1 MHKVFLDTN
10 IYYIGLTYINTN
22 SNIILKNIDKFTPV
36 ISSYLVEEIKELFRR
51 KHGKDWIGRVH
62 DYTSNLQSIH
72 VTKEEITP
80 ILGKYNKD
88 VTDKKDLPHICT
100 YFASNADYFVT
111 TNRRL
116 TQMKVKGLV
125 NFMNPREFVKNVLDI
140 KPLDSIDEI

>member
-10 IYYIGLTYINTN
+10 VYYIGLTYINTN

-36 ISSYLVEEIKELFRR
+36 TSPYLVEEVKILFKR
-51 KHGKDWIGRVH
+51 KRGKDWIGRVH

-72 VTKEEITP
+72 VMEEEITP
-80 ILGKYNKD
+80 ILGKYHKY

-100 YFASNADYFVT
+100 YFASDSDYFVT

-116 TQMKVKGLV
+116 TQMKVKGIV
-125 NFMNPREFVKNVLDI
+125 KFMNPKRFVKDVLKI
-140 KPLDSIDEI
+140 KPIDSIDGI